1 MRDNYLISKVTLN
14 YYNNYYLSSDEEEI
28 EDILGF
34 NPWTNVISPIYQLE
48 EKEPEETEPEEI
60 NNSAIFLA
68 QSENVILQEQSE
80 AHVGPLENHQQLQ
93 FQQMLEN
100 NIDICA
106 KSQTDIGKTNLIQ
119 HKIITHET
127 TPITQS
133 PYRCNMKNRTFLQ
146 EEITKMKP
154 QGLTQKSISPWVA
167 PVVIVEKK
175 GGDKRLYID
184 YRKLNNI
191 TKMNAYPL
199 PRIDNLLESFRTSN

>member
-80 AHVGPLENHQQLQ
+80 VHVGPLENYQQLQ
-93 FQQMLEN
+93 FQ
-100 NIDICA
+100 
-106 KSQTDIGKTNLIQ
+106 
-119 HKIITHET
+119 
-127 TPITQS
+127 
-133 PYRCNMKNRTFLQ
+133 
-146 EEITKMKP
+146 
-154 QGLTQKSISPWVA
+154 
-167 PVVIVEKK
+167 
-175 GGDKRLYID
+175 
-184 YRKLNNI
+184 
-191 TKMNAYPL
+191 
-199 PRIDNLLESFRTSN
+199 